1 LEEQVEA
8 EEVENGE
15 ADLGEG
21 ESIVLPNLS
30 QPLSL
35 ISTRSILTS
44 LA

>member
-15 ADLGEG
+15 VDLGEG
-21 ESIVLPNLS
+21 ESTVLPNLLR
-30 QPLSL
+30 PLSL
-35 ISTRSILTS
+35 ISTRLILIS

>member
-1 LEEQVEA
+1 LEQQVKA
-8 EEVENGE
+8 EEVENEE

-21 ESIVLPNLS
+21 ESTVLPNLS
-30 QPLSL
+30 RPLSL

>member
-30 QPLSL
+30 RLLSL